1 MYVFGHT
8 GFMVCVLWEMGE
20 VECVYLET
28 DRLCRL
34 VCSGIVECVYFR
46 FMELCVGFLGGGS

>member
-1 MYVFGHT
+1 
-8 GFMVCVLWEMGE
+8 MGE

-28 DRLCRL
+28 DRLCKF

-46 FMELCVGFLGGGS
+46 FMELCVSILGCGS

>member
-1 MYVFGHT
+1 
-8 GFMVCVLWEMGE
+8 MGE

-28 DRLCRL
+28 DRLCRF

-46 FMELCVGFLGGGS
+46 FMELCVGIFWGGS